1 MASAFS
7 GARYLI
13 FALTLYLLPPGA
25 PLTANDRHFL
35 EIQIEPHRHD
45 RLGDSQ
51 GVLYFQ
57 SSEKL
62 ARYGSSALSGAEQLT
77 VLVGKESVA
86 LASYF
91 SLEAKLP
98 TAG

>member
-1 MASAFS
+1 VSAAAEMASAFS

-51 GVLYFQ
+51 GVLYSQ
-57 SSEKL
+57 SPEKL
-62 ARYGSSALSGAEQLT
+62 ARYGSSALSGAEQREHNFVREQT
-77 VLVGKESVA
+77 DDADDG
-86 LASYF
+86 
-91 SLEAKLP
+91 
-98 TAG
+98 

>member
-1 MASAFS
+1 MASAFP

-51 GVLYFQ
+51 GVLYSQ

-62 ARYGSSALSGAEQLT
+62 ARSSPAKGQETSTRISSPFWRASEQRRPA
-77 VLVGKESVA
+77 VA
-86 LASYF
+86 FCL
-91 SLEAKLP
+91 
-98 TAG
+98 